1 MTDVSEN
8 KLVKTTM
15 SNTLTVVAASQPQ
28 PLAQAS
34 QSDGVEFYSQAC
46 TSLDA
51 VKTLGDWMAHSGLFG
66 LTKPEQGFVLALECI
81 ASRQTPLTWKKS
93 NHVINGQ
100 IAMKSEAMLSGLMDA
115 GWEIDWVQ
123 FDAQAAIADF
133 CKGQKKVRISFTSE
147 DAKLAGLLPA
157 KPGSGWQKFP
167 AAMMRARLVSLA
179 TRMLD
184 PRITQGRYCVEEV
197 ADFGASATPPPAPA
211 PTAPTR
217 QTVNVTPESTFSL
230 VEKLEQILE
239 PHSEAANAFLI
250 SKNLIKPDQNFR
262 DVSTK
267 VANMIIADSE
277 GFISKAKAFANP
289 VTE

>member
-1 MTDVSEN
+1 MSSSN
-8 KLVKTTM
+8 LVPT
-15 SNTLTVVAASQPQ
+15 SPQ
-28 PLAQAS
+28 PLTPVS
-34 QSDGVEFYSQAC
+34 PDTEFYSQAC
-46 TSLDA
+46 TSLDS
-51 VKTLGDWMAHSGLFG
+51 VKQLGDWIAHSGMFG
-66 LTKPEQGFVLALECI
+66 ATKPEQGYVLALECI
-81 ASRQTPLTWKKS
+81 ASKQTPLSWKKS
-93 NHVINGQ
+93 NHLINGQ

-133 CKGQKKVRISFTSE
+133 CKGQKKIRISFTSE

-197 ADFGASATPPPAPA
+197 ADFGNTPTTPPATPTI
-211 PTAPTR
+211 TATTR
-217 QTVNVTPESTFSL
+217 QTVNVTPEPQFSL

-239 PHSEAANAFLI
+239 PHSDIANAFLL
-250 SKNLIKPDQNFR
+250 SKNLIKEGQNFR

-267 VANMIIADSE
+267 VANMIIADSDS
-277 GFISKAKAFANP
+277 FLIKAKAFSNP

>member
-1 MTDVSEN
+1 
-8 KLVKTTM
+8 M
-15 SNTLTVVAASQPQ
+15 SNTLTVVAPNQPQ
-28 PLAQAS
+28 PLATAS
-34 QSDGVEFYSQAC
+34 QSDGSEFYAQAC

-51 VKTLGDWMAHSGLFG
+51 VKTLGEWMAHSGLFG
-66 LTKPEQGFVLALECI
+66 LTKAEQGFVLALECI

-123 FDAQAAIADF
+123 FDAQAATADF
-133 CKGQKKVRISFTSE
+133 CKGQKKIRISFTSE

-197 ADFGASATPPPAPA
+197 ADFGTTSTPSAPA
-211 PTAPTR
+211 PTATTR

-230 VEKLEQILE
+230 TDKLEQILE
-239 PHSEAANAFLI
+239 PHSEAANAFLL
-250 SKNLIKPDQNFR
+250 SKNLIKEGQNFR

-267 VANMIIADSE
+267 VANMIIADSDS
-277 GFISKAKAFANP
+277 FLIKAKAFSEP
-289 VTE
+289 TIE